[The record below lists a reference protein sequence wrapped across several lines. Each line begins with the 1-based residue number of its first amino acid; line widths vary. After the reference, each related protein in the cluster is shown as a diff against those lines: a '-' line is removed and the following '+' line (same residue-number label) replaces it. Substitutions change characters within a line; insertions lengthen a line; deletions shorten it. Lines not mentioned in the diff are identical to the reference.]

1 MVGSQQ
7 LATVTV
13 SDSKKCRRSDSSGTT
28 DSSVAGSGRSSKRTK
43 HLEDIPTRTA
53 GTTTS
58 SSSSSLSHNYTRN
71 RCYPPIGMVWSQNSC
86 AYDSIF
92 TILFNIWC
100 HNPDGWGTIFTQL
113 GNEFCIL
120 LVHQFTRYK
129 QNEISLEAARDTVQ
143 KELDKTSQYM
153 RFGSYTSI
161 EVICEAIFTTCE
173 AIYHTYYRCPDN
185 HRQFYSQSHSIYM
198 TKGRSP
204 FKSTTK

>member
-1 MVGSQQ
+1 MGGHQKLELPVLLLQVQ
-7 LATVTV
+7 VQVRHTITPVA
-13 SDSKKCRRSDSSGTT
+13 
-28 DSSVAGSGRSSKRTK
+28 SVI
-43 HLEDIPTRTA
+43 L
-53 GTTTS
+53 
-58 SSSSSLSHNYTRN
+58 LSAWY
-71 RCYPPIGMVWSQNSC
+71 WSQNSC

-100 HNPDGWGTIFTQL
+100 HDTDGWGTIFTQL

-129 QNEISLEAARDTVQ
+129 RNEISLEAARDTVR

-161 EVICEAIFTTCE
+161 EAICEAIFTTRE

-185 HRQFYSQSHSIYM
+185 YRQFYSQSHSIYM

-204 FKSTTK
+204 FKLTTEWMQSNSQRGTNRCGTCDKPVNINISFVAPPLK